1 MFAPIAL
8 AGALTVTG
16 VAEDAR
22 VSVVIPVRN
31 GEALLAEAIESVL
44 MQTIT
49 ASEIVVVDDGST
61 DGTAAVAADYPR
73 VKYLWQEPAG
83 QAQARNFGVSQA
95 NGTYLAFLDADDL
108 WAAHKLECQLDAFS
122 TTPGLAMVFAHAI
135 EFYRRDSAGHPIA
148 IGKPIP
154 ALVPGAMLVRRD
166 AFTKVGPFVS
176 DWQVGEVVDWY
187 ARASDLQL
195 PMKTLD
201 AVLLMRRRHGANL
214 GRLAR
219 DPTTDYLRVLRRVVN
234 RRRRDPW

>member
-1 MFAPIAL
+1 M
-8 AGALTVTG
+8 TG
-16 VAEDAR
+16 EAVDAR

-44 MQTIT
+44 VQTIT
-49 ASEIVVVDDGST
+49 ASEIIVVDDGST
-61 DGTAAVAADYPR
+61 DGTAAVVADYPR

-83 QAQARNFGVSQA
+83 QAQARNLGVSQA

-108 WAAHKLECQLDAFS
+108 WEAHKLECQLDAFR
-122 TTPGLAMVFAHAI
+122 TTPRLALVFAHAI

-154 ALVPGAMLVRRD
+154 ALVPGGMLVRRD
-166 AFTKVGPFVS
+166 AFTRVGPFVS

-187 ARASDLQL
+187 ARATDLRL

-201 AVLLMRRRHGANL
+201 DVLLMRRRHDGNL

-219 DPTTDYLRVLRRVVN
+219 DPITDYLRVLRRVVN
-234 RRRRDPW
+234 RRRGDHS